1 MTCYDPDTVIESL
14 KNRLCAVNV
23 GPYTIEYI
31 NNSGSYLDV
40 TDEYLAILERR
51 GRVVDIINIESEFF
65 YSLVESYG
73 AEGIK
78 EQY

>member
-1 MTCYDPDTVIESL
+1 MTCYDPNTTVESL
-14 KNRLCAVNV
+14 KERLCAVEV

-31 NNSGSYLDV
+31 NNSGPYIGV
-40 TDEYLAILERR
+40 KDEHLAILERR
-51 GRVVDIINIESEFF
+51 NGVIDVINIESEFF